1 MVMKNLGGSPRGA
14 GGITGGA
21 GRNVS
26 KVNKNGAAAPAT
38 PSTKKTA
45 KKKKMT
51 PEEGIAADLNAFL
64 NFNAGR

>member
-1 MVMKNLGGSPRGA
+1 MVMKNLPGGARGV
-14 GGITGGA
+14 GGITGGGA
-21 GRNVS
+21 RNVS
-26 KVNKNGAAAPAT
+26 KVNQNGAAAPAT

-51 PEEGIAADLNAFL
+51 AEEGIAADLNAFL